1 MKTEKMTDVEY
12 LAHPGSWSRWP
23 ILPVVRNERPSVG
36 IVVESS
42 KGLLLFEGVNMFAA
56 LDNLEQAGA
65 LLLTPEQIVER
76 GWRVD

>member
-1 MKTEKMTDVEY
+1 MIKVSDVEY
-12 LAHPGSWSRWP
+12 LKNPNAWSRWP

-42 KGLLLFEGVNMFAA
+42 RGLLLFEGVNMFGSLND
-56 LDNLEQAGA
+56 LDISGA
-65 LLLTPEQIVER
+65 HLVTAEQIIER